1 MRVLV
6 IEDDVLMGDAV
17 GRGMRQAGFA
27 VDVTWN
33 GMDGLE
39 HVAVIDYDVV
49 VLDRNLPDI
58 HGDEVC
64 RSIAEKKLPPRV
76 LMLTAEGSIQAR
88 VDGLAVGADDYL
100 PKPFAMVELIA
111 RIRALAR
118 RPSRAT
124 PSVIEIGDMTI
135 DNSAHRVTRAG
146 RELSLTPKEFGV
158 LATFAATPG
167 EVVSA
172 EHLLEAVWDELADP
186 FTNAVRITMMTLR
199 RKLGEPPLIET
210 IVGVGYR
217 LIES

>member
-1 MRVLV
+1 
-6 IEDDVLMGDAV
+6 
-17 GRGMRQAGFA
+17 
-27 VDVTWN
+27 
-33 GMDGLE
+33 
-39 HVAVIDYDVV
+39 
-49 VLDRNLPDI
+49 
-58 HGDEVC
+58 
-64 RSIAEKKLPPRV
+64 
-76 LMLTAEGSIQAR
+76 MLTAEGSIQAR
-88 VDGLAVGADDYL
+88 VDGLDVGADDYL

-135 DNSAHRVTRAG
+135 DNSAHRVTRSG

>member
-6 IEDDVLMGDAV
+6 IEDDVLLGDAV

-64 RSIAEKKLPPRV
+64 RSITEKKLPPRV

-167 EVVSA
+167 EIVSA

>member
-6 IEDDVLMGDAV
+6 IEDDVLLGDAV

-64 RSIAEKKLPPRV
+64 RSIAEKKLSPRV

-88 VDGLAVGADDYL
+88 VDGLDVGADDYL

>member
-6 IEDDVLMGDAV
+6 IEDDVLLGDAV

-135 DNSAHRVTRAG
+135 DNSAHRVTRSG

>member
-6 IEDDVLMGDAV
+6 IEDDVLLGDAV
-17 GRGMRQAGFA
+17 GRGLRQAGFA

-64 RSIAEKKLPPRV
+64 RSIAEKKLSPRV

-88 VDGLAVGADDYL
+88 VDGLDVGADDYL

-135 DNSAHRVTRAG
+135 DDSAHRVTRSG

-158 LATFAATPG
+158 LAPIAATPG
-167 EVVSA
+167 EIVSA

>member
-6 IEDDVLMGDAV
+6 IEDDVLLGDAV

-88 VDGLAVGADDYL
+88 VDGLDVGADDYL